1 MAANALSGAKLSKA
15 ELLSII
21 TPIEGHP
28 DNLAPALFGGL
39 VASTS
44 RDGKVYSA
52 HYPVHE
58 SLHFVVLSP
67 DYTLSTHKA
76 RAALPSSVSFADA
89 VFDLSHLAMLPHAVA
104 LGDEE
109 MISIC
114 LSDKLH
120 QPYRFPLIPGSGDV
134 RRIAEDLGCK
144 AFCISGAGPS
154 LLCLMRDAAFAEK
167 LSAAVAALPHNW
179 QVRDLAVDP
188 TGAEII

>member
-1 MAANALSGAKLSKA
+1 
-15 ELLSII
+15 
-21 TPIEGHP
+21 
-28 DNLAPALFGGL
+28 
-39 VASTS
+39 
-44 RDGKVYSA
+44 
-52 HYPVHE
+52 
-58 SLHFVVLSP
+58 
-67 DYTLSTHKA
+67 
-76 RAALPSSVSFADA
+76 
-89 VFDLSHLAMLPHAVA
+89 
-104 LGDEE
+104 

-154 LLCLMRDAAFAEK
+154 LLCLTRDAAFAEK
-167 LSAAVAALPHNW
+167 LSAAVAELPHDW